1 MKEVIL
7 KITMPDN
14 WVKDVT
20 AKYPNHIKFR
30 ECMPYGE
37 LGGRG
42 LIEIG
47 DSLGMTDDII
57 KEIEKHTEVCK
68 IDISPLSNGGV
79 LGSVITNKCVAC
91 RALTVSDCFMKSAS
105 SLGDGSVE
113 WKLIT
118 GGKGSLAHL
127 IENLV
132 INGCKVE
139 LKSVVNFSKA
149 NILTKRQEDII
160 QVAFQKGY
168 YDCPKKTTI
177 KQLTEIFGI
186 SQSTLGEILQKG
198 ERKIIFDHFS
208 RKT

>member
-20 AKYPNHIKFR
+20 AKYPNLIKFR

-37 LGGRG
+37 SGGRG
-42 LIEIG
+42 LIEI
-47 DSLGMTDDII
+47 DDLLGMTEDII
-57 KEIEKHTEVCK
+57 KEIENHSEVCK
-68 IDISPLSNGGV
+68 IDISPLNNGGV
-79 LGSVITNKCVAC
+79 LGSIVTNRCAAC
-91 RALTVSDCFMKSAS
+91 RTLAGSDCFMTSAL

-132 INGCKVE
+132 MNGCNVE
-139 LKSVVNFSKA
+139 LKSIVNFSKT
-149 NILTKRQEDII
+149 NILTSRQEDII
-160 QVAFQKGY
+160 QAAFQKGY

-177 KQLTEIFGI
+177 KQLAKIFDI
-186 SQSTLGEILQKG
+186 SQSTLGEILQRG
-198 ERKIIFDHFS
+198 ERKIICDHFS